1 MRETSHLSVL
11 SNNMDKR
18 TVLLCL
24 TVYLTAIS
32 LVAVIITICDKYKAK
47 HDKRRVPEASLF
59 LIVFLGGALTEF
71 LTMKLVHHKT
81 LHKKF
86 MLGLP
91 MICLVHIVMI
101 YLFLSV
107 DL

>member
-1 MRETSHLSVL
+1 M
-11 SNNMDKR
+11 
-18 TVLLCL
+18 LLCL
-24 TVYLTAIS
+24 AVYLTAIS
-32 LVAVIITICDKYKAK
+32 LVFFIA
-47 HDKRRVPEASLF
+47 
-59 LIVFLGGALTEF
+59 FLGGSLAEF